1 MGVCPG
7 QGRGEKHRIFSS
19 IWFGFGIGVLLAS
32 GKSKQLKNWG
42 FFHFFSEGIV
52 LNACRSRSSNL
63 EVPCAKIPPS
73 SHWELNPRKQVHGC
87 EMMWIDCNLPANHAV
102 FTVNISIKPN
112 RRKPS
117 ENMKITSKKD
127 PLRQGISSIW
137 FLPPCTHDFA
147 TSILFNY
154 WVSSIHGGWSIIN
167 AFMIGF
173 CTIISKEP
181 PQIKGVYIYIFI
193 FLIRHDQAY
202 PLVSGL
208 RILWLV
214 DDFFLPSESEHLI
227 AMPLRAAD
235 AFACSFLRCTITS
248 KNKGV
253 FAWVSCAV
261 S

>member
-112 RRKPS
+112 RRKPQ

-181 PQIKGVYIYIFI
+181 PQIKGVYIYIYFY
-193 FLIRHDQAY
+193 FSDQAW
-202 PLVSGL
+202 SGL
-208 RILWLV
+208 SSSERAENPMIGGW
-214 DDFFLPSESEHLI
+214 FFSPIGIWASDSHAIARCGCLCMQLPPMHHNLKKQGCFR
-227 AMPLRAAD
+227 M
-235 AFACSFLRCTITS
+235 
-248 KNKGV
+248 G
-253 FAWVSCAV
+253 
-261 S
+261 